1 MSHNDSPHNIISNAV
16 VTMNHIVARINYSS
30 GCCNFYL
37 GANLSNLF
45 IASPIIVML
54 RSTARR
60 KHKSDR

>member
-37 GANLSNLF
+37 GREFKQPVHCFANYCYVTLDS
-45 IASPIIVML
+45 A
-54 RSTARR
+54 TQT
-60 KHKSDR
+60 